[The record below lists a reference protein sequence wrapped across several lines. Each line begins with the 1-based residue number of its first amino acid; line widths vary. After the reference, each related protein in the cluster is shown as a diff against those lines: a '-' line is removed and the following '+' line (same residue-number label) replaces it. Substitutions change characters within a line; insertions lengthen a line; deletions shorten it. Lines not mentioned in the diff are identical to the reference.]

1 MKAWSLTDDLDLVV
15 ESASSDLEALRSAR
29 MFITGGTGF
38 VGTWLVAALHH
49 ADQRLNL
56 KLDVTLL
63 TRDPEGFKRRLPKLA
78 DWCTLLHGDVTAVP
92 PLRTFNFAIHAATPA
107 SAALNDDNPD
117 LMRSTIVKG
126 MNSLLEA
133 LEPSGPIPLLFTSSG
148 AIYGPQPPDLD
159 YIPENFEPA
168 LDAID
173 PRNAYANGKREA
185 EAMALAASLA
195 GGPSLHLA
203 RLFAFVGPHLPL
215 DTHFAIG
222 NFIRDGISG
231 GPIKVRGDGTAVRSY
246 MYAADMVVALL
257 AILVRGEANRPYN
270 VGSPEA
276 ISMRDLAHEVERCLA
291 PGCGVEIGDLTPA
304 QLPTGAGN
312 RYVPDVTTLQ
322 TLLGHDACPTP
333 LTVAI
338 RRTGSWA
345 IHSELRQSSRFRPP
359 GRTS

>member
-1 MKAWSLTDDLDLVV
+1 
-15 ESASSDLEALRSAR
+15 

-63 TRDPEGFKRRLPKLA
+63 TRDPEGFRVRQPELA
-78 DWCTLLHGDVTAVP
+78 EWCTLLRGDVAEVP
-92 PLRTFNFAIHAATPA
+92 PLQAFDFAVHAATPA

-126 MNSLLEA
+126 MSSLLEA
-133 LEPSGPIPLLFTSSG
+133 LQPSGSIPLLFTSSG

-159 YIPENFEPA
+159 RLPENFEPA
-168 LDAID
+168 MDAID
-173 PRNAYANGKREA
+173 PRNAYATGKREA

-195 GGPSLHLA
+195 GGPSLRLA

-231 GPIKVRGDGTAVRSY
+231 GPIKVRGDGTAIRSY
-246 MYAADMVVALL
+246 MYAADMVLSLL

-291 PGCGVEIGDLTPA
+291 PGCGVEIAGLAPG

-312 RYVPDVTTLQ
+312 RYVPDITALE
-322 TLLGHDACPTP
+322 TLLGHGPCPTT
-333 LTVAI
+333 LEASI
-338 RRTGSWA
+338 RPTGASA
-345 IHSELRQSSRFRPP
+345 TYPEHH
-359 GRTS
+359 

>member
-15 ESASSDLEALRSAR
+15 ESACNDLEALQSAR

-38 VGTWLVAALHH
+38 VGTWLVAALNH
-49 ADQRLNL
+49 ANQRLNL

-63 TRDPEGFKRRLPKLA
+63 TRAPEGFRTRQPELS
-78 DWCTLLHGDVTAVP
+78 DWCTLLRGDVTEVP
-92 PLRTFNFAIHAATPA
+92 PLRTFDFAVHAATPA

-126 MNSLLEA
+126 MSSLLEA
-133 LEPSGPIPLLFTSSG
+133 LRPSGPIPLLFTSSG
-148 AIYGPQPPDLD
+148 AIYGPQPPELD
-159 YIPENFEPA
+159 YIPEDFEPA
-168 LDAID
+168 LDAIE
-173 PRNAYANGKREA
+173 PRNAYATGKREA

-195 GGPSLHLA
+195 GGPSLRLA
-203 RLFAFVGPHLPL
+203 RLFAFVGPYLPL

-270 VGSPEA
+270 VGSPAA
-276 ISMRDLAHEVERCLA
+276 ISMRGLAYAVERCLA
-291 PGCGVEIGDLTPA
+291 PGSGVEIAGLAPG
-304 QLPTGAGN
+304 QLPTGAGL
-312 RYVPDVTTLQ
+312 RYLPDTTRLD
-322 TLLGHDACPTP
+322 LELGIRSSGDLDT
-333 LTVAI
+333 AI
-338 RRTGSWA
+338 KHTARWATG
-345 IHSELRQSSRFRPP
+345 
-359 GRTS
+359 

>member
-1 MKAWSLTDDLDLVV
+1 MLSDQDKQVIVYRLSDDLRT
-15 ESASSDLEALRSAR
+15 LRSSSLL
-29 MFITGGTGF
+29 ITGGTGF
-38 VGTWLVAALHH
+38 VGTWLVAGLRH
-49 ADQRLNL
+49 ANKKLNL

-63 TRDPEGFKRRLPKLA
+63 TRDPEDFRARQPELA
-78 DWCTLLHGDVTAVP
+78 DWCTLIRGDVTQVA
-92 PLRTFNFAIHAATPA
+92 PLRTFDFAVHAATPA

-117 LMRSTIVKG
+117 LMRSTIIKG
-126 MNSLLEA
+126 MSSLLEA
-133 LEPSGPIPLLFTSSG
+133 LEPSGSIPLLFTSSG

-159 YIPENFEPA
+159 YIPEDFEPA
-168 LDAID
+168 MDAID
-173 PRNAYANGKREA
+173 PRNAYAAGKREA
-185 EAMALAASLA
+185 EAMALAASLS
-195 GGPSLHLA
+195 GGPSLRLA
-203 RLFAFVGPHLPL
+203 RLFAFVGPYLPL

-222 NFIRDGISG
+222 NFIRDGIAG
-231 GPIKVRGDGTAVRSY
+231 GPIRVRGDGTAVRSY

>member
-1 MKAWSLTDDLDLVV
+1 VKAWSLNHDLDLAV
-15 ESASSDLEALRSAR
+15 ESASSDLEALQSAR

-49 ADQRLNL
+49 ADQQLNL

-63 TRDPEGFKRRLPKLA
+63 TRDPEGFRARQPELA
-78 DWCTLLHGDVTAVP
+78 DWCTLLRGDVTEVP
-92 PLRTFNFAIHAATPA
+92 PLPTFDFAVHAATPA

-126 MNSLLEA
+126 MSSLLEA
-133 LEPSGPIPLLFTSSG
+133 LEPSGSIPLLFTSSG
-148 AIYGPQPPDLD
+148 AIYGPQPLD
-159 YIPENFEPA
+159 HNCLPEDFEPA

-173 PRNAYANGKREA
+173 PRNAYAAGKREA

-195 GGPSLHLA
+195 GGPSLRLG
-203 RLFAFVGPHLPL
+203 RLFAFVGPYLPL

-257 AILVRGEANRPYN
+257 AILIRGEANRPYN

-276 ISMRDLAHEVERCLA
+276 ISMRDLAQQVERGLA
-291 PGCGVEIGDLTPA
+291 PGCGVEIAGLAPG

-312 RYVPDVTTLQ
+312 RYVPDVNALQ
-322 TLLGHDACPTP
+322 TLLGDDPCPTP
-333 LTVAI
+333 LDAAI
-338 RRTGSWA
+338 GRTGAWA
-345 IHSELRQSSRFRPP
+345 TDSDLC
-359 GRTS
+359 